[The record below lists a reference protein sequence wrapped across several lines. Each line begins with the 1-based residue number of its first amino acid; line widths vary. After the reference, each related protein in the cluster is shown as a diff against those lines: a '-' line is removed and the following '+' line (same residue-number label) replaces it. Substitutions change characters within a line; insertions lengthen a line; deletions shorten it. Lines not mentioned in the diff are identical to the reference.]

1 MSPST
6 TTLSTPPLPPTMRAW
21 TYTTP
26 GSPLT
31 TLTLT
36 PSHPTPSPTTLAP
49 SDLLIKVTHTSLNPT
64 MRMLMR
70 LLPSLPLL
78 RKSPTIPEIDYS
90 GTVIA
95 ISPRATDAVRAEFPP
110 GTAVLGVNDPVKEV
124 VWRGRGALAEYV
136 VGRVGTVMRKPAGL
150 GFEEAAGLGV
160 VGCTALNLVR
170 RAGVRR
176 GEKVL
181 VNGAS
186 SGTGVMVVQMV
197 RGLVGEGGWVVGVC
211 SREGLGLV
219 RGLGAD
225 EVIDYTTTHL
235 PTYLATHH
243 SNPPFDKILDTIGI
257 QDLYTHSPAYLSPGR
272 PAGTPTFFNIG
283 ALHAVETKTDIL
295 AALWRI
301 LIRNPYLPVIFGGVP
316 RGYECV
322 TTEVD
327 KEMFEEVVKMVEG
340 GRLRV
345 VIDSVW
351 GMEEGLKAYERSMT
365 MHARGKVI
373 VKVQDL

>member
-1 MSPST
+1 MPPT
-6 TTLSTPPLPPTMRAW
+6 TTAKDNNPPSTPPPTPIPPTMRAW
-21 TYTTP
+21 TYTKP

-36 PSHPTPSPTTLAP
+36 PSHPTPSPASLAP
-49 SDLLIKVTHTSLNPT
+49 SDLLIKVSHASLNPT

-70 LLPSLPLL
+70 LLPSFPRFL
-78 RKSPTIPEIDYS
+78 KKTPTIPELDYS

-95 ISPRATDAVRAEFPP
+95 LSPHATDAVRAEFPP
-110 GTAVLGVNDPVKEV
+110 GTAVLGVNDPVREV

-136 VGRVGTVMRKPAGL
+136 VGRLGSVVRKPEGL
-150 GFEEAAGLGV
+150 GFEEAAGLGA

-176 GEKVL
+176 GMKVL

-186 SGTGVMVVQMV
+186 SGTGVMVVQIV
-197 RGLVGEGGWVVGVC
+197 KGLVGEGGGVVGVC
-211 SREGLGLV
+211 SGSGEGLV

-225 EVIDYTTTHL
+225 EVIDYTTAHL
-235 PTYLATHH
+235 PTYLAAHH
-243 SNPPFDKILDTIGI
+243 SNPPFDRILDTIGI
-257 QDLYTHSPAYLSPGR
+257 QDLYTHSPAYLSAGT

-283 ALHAVETKTDIL
+283 ALHAVDTTTDIL
-295 AALWRI
+295 AAFWRI

-322 TTEVD
+322 TTDVD

-345 VIDSVW
+345 VVDSVW
-351 GMEEGLKAYERSMT
+351 GMEEGLKV
-365 MHARGKVI
+365 G
-373 VKVQDL
+373 D